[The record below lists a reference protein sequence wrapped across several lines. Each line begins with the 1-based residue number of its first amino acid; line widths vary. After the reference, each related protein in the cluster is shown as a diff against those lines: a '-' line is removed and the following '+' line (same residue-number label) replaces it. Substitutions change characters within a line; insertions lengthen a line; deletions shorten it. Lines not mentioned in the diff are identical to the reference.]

1 MIRLLLLC
9 IVFLFILWLVLEL
22 FSKKKEN
29 KIKLSLKPKYV
40 LFIAVAIG
48 AYLLMR
54 FSPKA
59 LNIFLNL
66 KNFLIPVVGFLKNLI
81 PFI

>member
-29 KIKLSLKPKYV
+29 KIKLSLKSKYA
-40 LFIAVAIG
+40 LFIAVVIG

-66 KNFLIPVVGFLKNLI
+66 KNFLIPIVGFLKNLI

>member
-29 KIKLSLKPKYV
+29 KIKLSLKSKYV
-40 LFIAVAIG
+40 LFIAVVIG

-66 KNFLIPVVGFLKNLI
+66 KNFLIPIVGFLKNLI

>member
-1 MIRLLLLC
+1 MYSI
-9 IVFLFILWLVLEL
+9 FIYTMAC
-22 FSKKKEN
+22 FRTFFKKKKKN